1 MISDSDNIAEKTT
14 KLKRREEHKENMLAI
29 PLPALAE
36 PGVYLLA
43 AK

>member
-1 MISDSDNIAEKTT
+1 MKKLTLKEKNA
-14 KLKRREEHKENMLAI
+14 KAKEHKENMLAI